1 MLHSRRLRHQW
12 SEVSKVHPVN
22 TDRNHL
28 RKGITRLLN
37 TKPSPDGSIVIPVNA
52 QGDLDN
58 VQNVIGC
65 LCNYKG
71 ANSFEL
77 ILVVNNFPEGA
88 SPTDIIRKYK
98 EIGIRVVSIPDVRRS
113 GEAVGFSARIPGISE
128 ARSDFVIL
136 FDADVLIPD
145 VTALL
150 DWYIKQ
156 FRAGAHAAYTHVG
169 YYDLPNAPSV
179 HIRFALHHF
188 SRWVKRTLLG
198 IPTTRGSNY
207 AVYRTT
213 MLKLYNDGKLADE
226 MNVGPTFQA
235 AGHHVSYSG
244 KRQLTVL
251 TSGRMFRKGWRRI
264 LPYYWYRLKYNL
276 RTLPVRNNIAQ
287 YTKREND
294 PVRKYSQNRPIKP
307 PTKNQ

>member
-1 MLHSRRLRHQW
+1 MHS
-12 SEVSKVHPVN
+12 VN
-22 TDRNHL
+22 TDHDHL
-28 RKGITRLLN
+28 RRGITRLNNGPTL
-37 TKPSPDGSIVIPVNA
+37 DGSIVIPVNA

-58 VQNVIGC
+58 VLHVIGC
-65 LCNYKG
+65 LCNYHVP
-71 ANSFEL
+71 NSFEL
-77 ILVVNNFPEGA
+77 ILVVNNFPVDA
-88 SPTDIIRKYK
+88 PPTDIIRKY
-98 EIGIRVVSIPDVRRS
+98 EESGIRVVSIPDTRRP
-113 GEAVGFSARIPGISE
+113 GEAIGFTSRIPGISE

-136 FDADVLIPD
+136 FDADVHIPD

-156 FRAGAHAAYTHVG
+156 FRAGAGAAYTHVG

-179 HIRFALHHF
+179 HIRFAIHHF
-188 SRWVKRTLLG
+188 SRWIKRTFFG

-207 AVYRTT
+207 AVNRET

-226 MNVGPTFQA
+226 MNVGPTFKA

-294 PVRKYSQNRPIKP
+294 PVRQYSQNRPIKP
-307 PTKNQ
+307 PTKKQK